1 VLPEQRKSCFVEA
14 LESIVA
20 EDALAKAKRNSFQ
33 ILIRINSETIKENQT
48 RLPGNLSQVE
58 PPNLN

>member
-14 LESIVA
+14 LESIVT

-58 PPNLN
+58 PPNLI